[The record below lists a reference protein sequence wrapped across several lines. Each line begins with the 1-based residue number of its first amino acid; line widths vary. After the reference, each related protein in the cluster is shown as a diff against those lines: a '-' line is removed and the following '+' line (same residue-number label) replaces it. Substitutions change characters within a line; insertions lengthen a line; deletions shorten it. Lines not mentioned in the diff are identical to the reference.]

1 MVTKAGVGMSRNHNP
16 SVAGREAAEQALL
29 KAGVAKPD
37 FVFMFGSIGYDQRSL
52 VRAVRETTRG
62 APLTGCSA
70 EGTINGD
77 DADESNFSVVVTA
90 ISSDELHWMNGLAA
104 GLRADP
110 RDAGKRVAQA
120 LLPHLSAETIGLFVF
135 PDGVSLSLEHFF
147 AGLEGTLSSERFLP
161 MWGGGAGNNYI
172 FGEPTYQYCD
182 DEVVSDGVSYALL
195 SGRARASWA
204 LSHSLIP
211 IGGERKV
218 TRSQGNVIYEI
229 DGKPATEVLNEY
241 LPEGALADERDW
253 SRYAYSLALT
263 SKAPSY
269 MKDEEYIVR
278 GVPQLNLTDGSVTVQ
293 TEVTEGTSVW
303 FSSRDKEKITAG
315 LDRMAAQIKEQLG
328 GAQPK
333 LVFQFECSTRGKLMF
348 REQEKLQLL
357 KRLRQSVNPDVPWA
371 GFYTEGRELGPVEKH
386 NDPHLLTSVVLAL
399 S

>member
-1 MVTKAGVGMSRNHNP
+1 
-16 SVAGREAAEQALL
+16 
-29 KAGVAKPD
+29 
-37 FVFMFGSIGYDQRSL
+37 
-52 VRAVRETTRG
+52 
-62 APLTGCSA
+62 
-70 EGTINGD
+70 
-77 DADESNFSVVVTA
+77 
-90 ISSDELHWMNGLAA
+90 
-104 GLRADP
+104 
-110 RDAGKRVAQA
+110 
-120 LLPHLSAETIGLFVF
+120 
-135 PDGVSLSLEHFF
+135 
-147 AGLEGTLSSERFLP
+147 
-161 MWGGGAGNNYI
+161 
-172 FGEPTYQYCD
+172 
-182 DEVVSDGVSYALL
+182 
-195 SGRARASWA
+195 
-204 LSHSLIP
+204 
-211 IGGERKV
+211 V